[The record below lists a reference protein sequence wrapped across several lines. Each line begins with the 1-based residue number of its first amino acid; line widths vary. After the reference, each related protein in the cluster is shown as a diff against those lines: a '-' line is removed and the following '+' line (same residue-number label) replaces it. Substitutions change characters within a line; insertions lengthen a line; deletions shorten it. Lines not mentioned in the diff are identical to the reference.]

1 MRVER
6 QFYVY
11 MLASKTRRFYVG
23 MTSDL
28 EQRAWQH
35 RTKVIEG
42 FTSRYNIDRL
52 VWYES
57 TSEVMAAIEREK
69 EIKAWRREKKVKLI
83 EADNPRWVD
92 PEMVEDQG

>member
-11 MLASKTRRFYVG
+11 MLASKTRRLYVG

-28 EQRAWQH
+28 EQRVWQH
-35 RTKVIEG
+35 RTKAIEG

-92 PEMVEDQG
+92 LAREWFG